1 MVGKLSKQ
9 IDYKININDQI
20 LTVLNLKITM
30 NFDQNIHSTYE
41 PKFPL
46 TLSFDNA
53 EVKREY

>member
-9 IDYKININDQI
+9 IDYKVIISDQI

-46 TLSFDNA
+46 IVSFDNA

>member
-9 IDYKININDQI
+9 IGYKVNINNQI

-30 NFDQNIHSTYE
+30 NFDKNIHSIYE